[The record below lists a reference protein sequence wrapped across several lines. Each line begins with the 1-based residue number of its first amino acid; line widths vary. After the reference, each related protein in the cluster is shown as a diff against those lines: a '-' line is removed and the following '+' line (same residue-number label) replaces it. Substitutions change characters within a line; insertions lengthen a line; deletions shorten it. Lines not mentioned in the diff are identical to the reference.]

1 MKYIINGKLIP
12 EKEAVVGVTD
22 KAYFFDFA
30 IYESLK
36 VIQGKIF
43 FPEYHVDR
51 LFESAE
57 LIDLRHSYT
66 KEDILKWMNV
76 VIKENN
82 LNEAFLKI
90 VLIGDPD
97 ENKNPK
103 LYIMPLTGVTYY
115 PKQFYTK
122 GAKVI
127 TYHGERRFPKAKTK
141 DLLLSFL
148 ALREATRKDA
158 IEAIMIDSDG
168 NMREGTKSN
177 FFAIKGDTLITPP
190 EEKVLEGITKKM
202 LIKSCEK
209 DFKIAK
215 EDIPFSK
222 IKEYDEFFVSSTL
235 FNVLPINQIDDIK
248 IESDFPQTKK
258 IQKLFRDYYHEH
270 VLK

>member
-1 MKYIINGKLIP
+1 MQYILNGKPIP
-12 EKEAVVGVTD
+12 EKEAVVPITD

-36 VIQGKIF
+36 IIKGKVF
-43 FPEYHVDR
+43 FPEYHIDR

-57 LIDLRHSYT
+57 IIELRHSFK
-66 KEDILKWMNV
+66 KEEILGWLNLL
-76 VIKENN
+76 IKENN
-82 LNEAFLKI
+82 LDDAFLKI

-97 ENKNPK
+97 ENKNPQ

-115 PKQFYTK
+115 PKQFYNK
-122 GAKVI
+122 GVKVI
-127 TYHGERRFPKAKTK
+127 TRNGERRFPKAKTK

-148 ALREATRKDA
+148 ALREATRNDA

-190 EEKVLEGITKKM
+190 EDKVLEGITKKM

-209 DFKIAK
+209 DFKIKK
-215 EDIPFSK
+215 EDIAFSK
-222 IKEYDEFFVSSTL
+222 IKEYDEFFISSTL

-248 IESDFPQTKK
+248 LETDFVKTKK
-258 IQKLFRDYYHEH
+258 IQKLFRDYYHET